1 MSSDGEGDGGTPA
14 ARSRAAAM
22 SARAAASSSES
33 FCPACNAF
41 SRRSS
46 SRAASTSG
54 SSSRAPRLVLLPR
67 TAARR
72 ASRRSWYLLRGAS
85 DASERPVEGVAGS
98 DPAVSCCRNAAPLA
112 CFLRLYSSRRFLP
125 LSRSLALRSMATAR
139 TAGPSGRAGWSRPRV
154 RSTNARICRWER
166 EPLGSHARSRS
177 PRARAS
183 PTMARSRPS
192 RRTRS
197 RSMTEAGRSMSRS
210 RASPGSGA
218 PRADAMTRRT
228 RLSEPLP

>member
-1 MSSDGEGDGGTPA
+1 MRCARMGTGTEGRRRRGRA
-14 ARSRAAAM
+14 RRRCRSRGCELVREFLSGVQRLLAALVE
-22 SARAAASSSES
+22 SRGVDVRIVIARAAVGLVPENGGEA
-33 FCPACNAF
+33 
-41 SRRSS
+41 
-46 SRAASTSG
+46 
-54 SSSRAPRLVLLPR
+54 RLE
-67 TAARR
+67 TF
-72 ASRRSWYLLRGAS
+72 WYLLRGAS

-218 PRADAMTRRT
+218 PRAGCNGRT
-228 RLSEPLP
+228 RLSEPLL